1 MIVKK
6 IIGIEAK
13 AQTLKILNLG
23 LKERMDHRLNV
34 VTYWYL
40 LESNKTAE
48 QDISFVCVPLIGV
61 VIDYNMICCVWEM
74 IIITLNVHVLQVAI
88 LCSQK
93 KLQKLPY
100 NYE

>member
-40 LESNKTAE
+40 LERNKIAE
-48 QDISFVCVPLIGV
+48 HDISFVCASFV
-61 VIDYNMICCVWEM
+61 VFWKMIM
-74 IIITLNVHVLQVAI
+74 LTLNVHVLQVVI
-88 LCSQK
+88 LCS
-93 KLQKLPY
+93 
-100 NYE
+100 